1 MASAAPPAP
10 GGRPIRVLPADEA
23 GFLAIQSLFGDR
35 GPAARCQCQR
45 DKLHPRESFAG
56 QPVEVRAERLREQVE
71 GDGVEDPRSCGLVA
85 FLDEHPV
92 GWCGVEPRCSYRGL
106 VRSQRVPWDGRREDR
121 TDPAVWALT
130 CLYVRPSHRRQGVS
144 RTLVAAGVDAARTGG
159 ARFLEAYPMTTADA
173 LSDELHPGLLP
184 VFLDAGFDEVT
195 RPTKR
200 RAVVRLEL
208 APTQPGTGR

>member
-10 GGRPIRVLPADEA
+10 GGRPVRVLPADEA
-23 GFLAIQSLFGDR
+23 GFLAIQSLFSEG

-45 DKLHPRESFAG
+45 HQLHPRESFAR
-56 QPVEVRAERLREQVE
+56 QPVEVRAERLREQVA
-71 GDGVEDPRSCGLVA
+71 GNDVGGARSCGLVA
-85 FLDEHPV
+85 FLDEDPA
-92 GWCGVEPRCSYRGL
+92 GWCRVQPRCSYRGL
-106 VRSQRVPWDGRREDR
+106 VRQRVPWDGRREDR

-130 CLYVRPSHRRQGVS
+130 CLFVRPGHRHQGVS
-144 RTLVAAGVDAARTGG
+144 RALVAAALDAARTGG
-159 ARFLEAYPMTTADA
+159 ARFLEVYPMATADA